1 VFTLKKAIPVAIAI
15 VGVALIGVYLTIA
28 STPYKQLT
36 PVKSNPDIE
45 TSARQKLDLIKS
57 AEYYPEQQHK
67 TARVTVTF
75 TDEELTWLANWK
87 AGRSGAAVDSF
98 ILHSTAS
105 GTVESQFNLHAGPMN
120 FPVYMVTRPSVA
132 DRNRVQFKIL
142 ESKWGRLDPPGP
154 VVSQI
159 NQTAQ
164 QVYSASLE
172 HTRKFD
178 DIQLEV
184 KEGQF
189 TVTAVNNPK

>member
-1 VFTLKKAIPVAIAI
+1 MFTLKKVIAAGIAI
-15 VGVALIGVYLTIA
+15 VGAAVIGVYLTIA

-36 PVKSNPDIE
+36 PVRTNPDIE

-67 TARVTVTF
+67 TATVSVTF
-75 TDEELTWLANWK
+75 SDEELTWLANWK
-87 AGRSGAAVDSF
+87 AGRSGATVDTF
-98 ILHSTAS
+98 VLHSTAN
-105 GTVESQFNLHAGPMN
+105 GTVESQFNLHAGPMS

-132 DRNRVQFKIL
+132 DRNRVQFQIL

-189 TVTAVNNPK
+189 TVRAVNNPK

>member
-1 VFTLKKAIPVAIAI
+1 VFTLKKAIAAGIAI
-15 VGVALIGVYLTIA
+15 VGVAMIGVYLTIA

-36 PVKSNPDIE
+36 PIKTNPDIE
-45 TSARQKLDLIKS
+45 ASARQKLDMIKS

-67 TARVTVTF
+67 TATVSVTF
-75 TDEELTWLANWK
+75 SDEELTWLANWK
-87 AGRSGAAVDSF
+87 AGRSGASVDAF
-98 ILHSTAS
+98 VLHSTAN
-105 GTVESQFNLHAGPMN
+105 GTVESQFNLHAGPMS
-120 FPVYMVTRPSVA
+120 FPVYMVTRPNVA
-132 DRNRVQFKIL
+132 DRNRVQFQIL

-178 DIQLEV
+178 DIQLDV

-189 TVTAVNNPK
+189 TVRAVNNPK